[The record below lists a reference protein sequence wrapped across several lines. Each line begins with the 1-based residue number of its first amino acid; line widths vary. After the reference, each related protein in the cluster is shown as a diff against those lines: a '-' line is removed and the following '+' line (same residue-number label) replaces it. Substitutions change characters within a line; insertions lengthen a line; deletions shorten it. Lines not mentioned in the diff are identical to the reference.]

1 MAMNVMWDNPEKT
14 VILYTIH
21 GRWTWDELY
30 ETLDAG
36 RDLMDN
42 VSHDKVDFIVDM
54 TDCKLLPENALS
66 NFARMA
72 NKPHPKSGRMVMAGA
87 TSFIRAL
94 LNVMGKYKATGVRA
108 QSVLAVQTVDE
119 AREVLAAHR
128 RFDAPT
134 T

>member
-14 VILYTIH
+14 TILYTIH

-30 ETLDAG
+30 QTLDQG
-36 RDLMDN
+36 RDLMDT

-54 TDCKLLPENALS
+54 TDCKLLPDNALS
-66 NFARMA
+66 HFARMSS
-72 NKPHPKSGRMVMAGA
+72 KPHPKSGRMVMAGA

-94 LNVMGKYKATGVRA
+94 LNVMGKYQGTGA
-108 QSVLAVQTVDE
+108 QAQTVLAVQTVAE
-119 AREVLAAHR
+119 AREVLIAYR
-128 RFDAPT
+128 NFDAPT